1 MNPKSLNHEEDALK
15 PVSYG
20 RRPCSRHGVIDV
32 VHHVVCRHQVE
43 VEIWPPRAEVN
54 FRDEHG
60 ANPINTM
67 IRFEATLF
75 NATHG
80 GVTWEVRNPAGNAGA
95 GSIDASGLY
104 RAPAKGTLQSGLTD
118 VVIVTANEDPLR
130 KAYAWV
136 TLVGKGPAPEPQ
148 PIIEIWP
155 KSIYLY
161 YPGNQTVDDRNEF
174 IDASNTMQMFRAT
187 IRNSAETQV
196 EWRVDNVIQANGSP
210 SSLFHYKVT
219 GSGSTKVVVVSC
231 RIQAQPA
238 VHDDSK
244 VILINYRWPKMKPPD
259 QL

>member
-1 MNPKSLNHEEDALK
+1 
-15 PVSYG
+15 
-20 RRPCSRHGVIDV
+20 VIDV

-67 IRFEATLF
+67 VRFEATVY

-80 GVTWEVRNPAGNAGA
+80 GVTWEARDLAGNPGA

-104 RAPAKGTLQSGLTD
+104 RAPVKGTLQSGLTD
-118 VVIVTANEDPLR
+118 VVVATANEDPLR

-136 TLVGKGPAPEPQ
+136 TLVGKGPAPVPQ
-148 PIIEIWP
+148 PVIEIWP
-155 KSIYLY
+155 KSVSLY
-161 YPGNQTVDDRNEF
+161 YPWNQTADDRNEF
-174 IDASNTMQMFRAT
+174 IDASNKMQMFRAT

-196 EWRVDNVIQANGSP
+196 EWRVNNVIQANGSP
-210 SSLFHYKVT
+210 SSLFHYEVT
-219 GSGSTKVVVVSC
+219 GSGSTKVVVVTC

-238 VHDDSK
+238 VRDNAK
-244 VILINYRWPKMKPPD
+244 VIVINYRWPKMNPPS

>member
-1 MNPKSLNHEEDALK
+1 MNSG
-15 PVSYG
+15 SYG
-20 RRPCSRHGVIDV
+20 RRPCSGHGVIDV

-67 IRFEATLF
+67 VRFEATLY

-80 GVTWEVRNPAGNAGA
+80 GVAWEVRNLAGNAGA

-104 RAPAKGTLQSGLTD
+104 QAPVKGTLQSGLTD
-118 VVIVTANEDPLR
+118 VVVATANEDPLR

-136 TLVGKGPAPEPQ
+136 TLVGKGPAPAPQ
-148 PIIEIWP
+148 PLIEIWP
-155 KSIYLY
+155 KSVYLY
-161 YPGNQTVDDRNEF
+161 YPDNRPFSDDRNEF
-174 IDASNTMQMFRAT
+174 IDVSNTMQMFRAT

-196 EWRVDNVIQANGSP
+196 EWRVNGAPQVNGSP
-210 SSLFHYKVT
+210 SSLFRYEVT
-219 GSGSTKVVVVSC
+219 GSGSTKVVVVTCSI
-231 RIQAQPA
+231 IQVQPA
-238 VHDDSK
+238 VHDDAK
-244 VILINYRWPKMKPPD
+244 VIVINYSWPKMKDPS